1 MSLLARFRSFTTA
14 LFARKRLEHEMQ
26 DEWRFHVEAHADTLA
41 ADGVSR
47 GEAKRRARV
56 EFGDPVRWKELSH
69 DARGLTWITDLI
81 GDFRYAIRQIRR
93 APLFAVSVTATI
105 GLGLGVFGSAFT
117 ILNAYILKPV
127 DLPNPYQLYALNW
140 DTVTERRHRFS
151 LADVEA
157 LHDGAPFLSGLA
169 AVEEAR
175 VMQDGAP
182 AIGFLVTGN
191 YFQVLGARAA
201 MGRLLTPNDV
211 SVASAG
217 VVVLSHAEWQSH
229 YGADPA
235 IIGKEIVL
243 GRQHVT
249 VVGVTRPGFGLAGEE
264 LTDFWAPLTMAQA
277 FNATDVWS
285 SRDKPSLLV
294 VARLQE
300 GNTGRQVRTW
310 LDVWLRQRFPSGSDS
325 APVDVH
331 VESRATHIPLN
342 GTMLTLL
349 SLLVSAFGL
358 VLLIACANVT
368 NLLLARAFGRQQEIA
383 VRLSLGASRLRVTRQ
398 LLIESLT
405 LAVPASVVGLALI
418 MVTAG
423 VFPSLIVGTFP
434 AGVAPVETL
443 MRPLDPDLRV
453 MAFLFAAAVASAVV
467 VALTPAIRLTR
478 VNLVAA
484 SKGEG
489 SLGRNGSRLRRA
501 LVALQIGASVLFL
514 VSATGLIDVSMR
526 MANADTRLSYEHVL
540 EVLLAPQLR
549 TKVADRLLTDPA
561 VERIAAVWRAPLSG
575 PMSPIAVVASRTR
588 IVQNA
593 GFLVVSPD
601 YFSLFGIRVMRGR
614 AFTALEADQGA
625 AVALV
630 SESTAHLLWP
640 GLDPIDQTLDL
651 APSRIRF
658 STRRPRYLRVRVI
671 GVTSDVVSGM
681 PADGLDKTCVYF
693 PTSLRSSDEVTML
706 VRSGADM
713 TALNG
718 SVTAAVN
725 AIESDAPFQSM
736 PMRTFVGGLVWT
748 FQAFSVAA
756 SILGV
761 VGLLLAFSGT
771 YAVVAFLVTQR
782 TRECGIRL
790 ALGAT
795 ATRIVFGVLAETLRT
810 ALLGIGAGLM
820 VAAALAQLFADTVPI
835 IPKLNV
841 LPYVVGTAV
850 VIVAAAVAALIPS
863 LRTTRIDPSR
873 ALRVD

>member
-1 MSLLARFRSFTTA
+1 M
-14 LFARKRLEHEMQ
+14 
-26 DEWRFHVEAHADTLA
+26 
-41 ADGVSR
+41 
-47 GEAKRRARV
+47 
-56 EFGDPVRWKELSH
+56 
-69 DARGLTWITDLI
+69 
-81 GDFRYAIRQIRR
+81 
-93 APLFAVSVTATI
+93 SVTATI

-140 DTVTERRHRFS
+140 DTATERRHRFS
-151 LADVEA
+151 LVDFEA
-157 LHDGAPFLSGLA
+157 LREGAPFFSGLA

-175 VMQDGAP
+175 VMQGGAP
-182 AIGFLVTGN
+182 AIALLVTGN

-211 SVASAG
+211 TATNG
-217 VVVLSHAEWQSH
+217 EVVVLSDAEWRSH
-229 YGADPA
+229 YGADPD

-243 GRQHVT
+243 GRQHVN
-249 VVGVTRPGFGLAGEE
+249 VVGVTQPGFGLAGEE
-264 LTDFWAPLTMAQA
+264 LTDFWAPLTMARA
-277 FNATDVWS
+277 FNATDVRS
-285 SRDKPSLLV
+285 SRDKASLLV

-300 GNTGRQVRTW
+300 GSSQRQVRTW

-325 APVDVH
+325 TPVDVH

-342 GTMLTLL
+342 GPMLTLL

-418 MVTAG
+418 MVTAR

-443 MRPLDPDLRV
+443 MRPLDPDVRV
-453 MAFLFAAAVASAVV
+453 MTFLFVAAVASAVV
-467 VALTPAIRLTR
+467 VALTPAVRLTR

-489 SLGRNGSRLRRA
+489 SLGGNGSGLRKA

-514 VSATGLIDVSMR
+514 VTATGLIDVSMR
-526 MANADTRLSYEHVL
+526 MASADTRLSYEDVL
-540 EVLLAPQLR
+540 EVLLSPPLR
-549 TKVADRLLTDPA
+549 TKVADRLLSDPA
-561 VERIAAVWRAPLSG
+561 VERVAAVWRAPLSG
-575 PMSPIAVVASRTR
+575 PMSPIAVVASQTR
-588 IVQNA
+588 IAQNA

-601 YFSLFGIRVMRGR
+601 YFSLFGVRVLRGR
-614 AFTALEADQGA
+614 AFTAVEAERGA
-625 AVALV
+625 PVALV
-630 SESTAHLLWP
+630 SESTARLLWP
-640 GLDPIDQTLDL
+640 NLDPIDQTLDL

-658 STRRPRYLRVRVI
+658 STRRPPYMNVRVI

-693 PTSLRSSDEVTML
+693 PTSLRSPDELTML
-706 VRSGADM
+706 VRGGADM
-713 TALNG
+713 TALEG

-725 AIESDAPFQSM
+725 AIELDAPFQSM

-782 TRECGIRL
+782 TRESGIRL

-795 ATRIVFGVLAETLRT
+795 ATQIVFGILAETLRT
-810 ALLGIGAGLM
+810 ALLGVGAGLT
-820 VAAALAQLFADTVPI
+820 VAAALAELFADTVQI

-841 LPYVVGTAV
+841 LPYVVGTTV
-850 VIVAAAVAALIPS
+850 VIVAAGVAALIPS